1 LGFIGQDFLSGL
13 RGNDRLDGGDG
24 QDSLTGGKGRD
35 FFDFNL
41 TTESL
46 VGTNRDVINDF
57 HHSQHDKI
65 DLKDIDA
72 NENVALDQAFKF
84 IGTAHF
90 TGHAGQ
96 LRFKHHVV
104 QGDTDGD
111 GTADFEIG
119 VAKVAELV
127 KGDFIL

>member
-1 LGFIGQDFLSGL
+1 S
-13 RGNDRLDGGDG
+13 
-24 QDSLTGGKGRD
+24 DSLIGGKGRD
-35 FFDFNL
+35 IFDFNFA
-41 TTESL
+41 TESA
-46 VGTNRDVINDF
+46 VGTTRDVINDF
-57 HHSQHDKI
+57 HHAQHDKI
-65 DLKDIDA
+65 DVHGIDA
-72 NENVALDQAFKF
+72 NDNVALDQAFHF
-84 IGTAHF
+84 IGAHKF

-119 VAKVAELV
+119 VLKVVELV